1 MPVNKKVSTRSGKL
15 AGAKAFSEETVAA
28 DPLVQFLSWFSEA
41 ARSVKTEV
49 NAMCLSTVGA
59 NGRPS
64 SRMVLLKAMDGRG
77 FVFFTCYD
85 SRKGREI
92 SENPSVAANFFWKE
106 MERQVRIT
114 GKVKKLSREES
125 REYFASRP
133 SESRI
138 SAAISPQSQVIPDR
152 AWLERRKTE
161 LLKSLDQP
169 ENIPLPSN
177 WGGYRIFPD
186 EVEFWQGG
194 EHRLHDRIL
203 YKRKGQDWT
212 ISRLAP

>member
-1 MPVNKKVSTRSGKL
+1 MPLKKKVPTRTRKP
-15 AGAKAFSEETVAA
+15 AGTQVFSELTVAA
-28 DPLVQFLSWFSEA
+28 DPMVQFLSWFSDA

-49 NAMCLSTVGA
+49 NAMCLSTAGA

-92 SENPSVAANFFWKE
+92 SENPRVAATFFWKE
-106 MERQVRIT
+106 LERQVRIT
-114 GKVKKLSREES
+114 GKVKKVSREES

-133 SESRI
+133 PESRI
-138 SAAISPQSQVIPDR
+138 SAAISPQSRVIPDR
-152 AWLERRKTE
+152 AWLERRQKE
-161 LLKSLDQP
+161 LLMSLDQP
-169 ENIPLPSN
+169 ENIPLPAN
-177 WGGYRIFPD
+177 WGGYRILPD

-203 YKRKGQDWT
+203 YKRKGQAWT